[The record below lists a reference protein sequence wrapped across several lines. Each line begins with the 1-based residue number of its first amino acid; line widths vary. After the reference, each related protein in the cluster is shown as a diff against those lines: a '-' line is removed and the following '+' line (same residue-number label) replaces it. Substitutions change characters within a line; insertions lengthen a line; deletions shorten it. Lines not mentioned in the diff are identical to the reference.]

1 MLPTLWKSFASE
13 VFTFLTTAGAT
24 GPEEVP
30 DNPLPDQVNPLG
42 WDSEETD
49 SDLDSDDNQEEAVR
63 CDEDN
68 SSSLGQGVSADQD
81 YQPEDKRQSTRNGR
95 GRAAKAVALR
105 SGRSGLHTEL
115 SSAIGVE
122 AQLPGCQ
129 IGAVELLTFFP
140 NHTQWPEAGLRL
152 YRNGWKTLDIA
163 KLQLHARNRLTRQG
177 CDKRVAAL
185 RHQVLKNGQIFFND
199 EFFNQTSHAHLMTTV
214 TSYDA
219 SNYAPRSTIASSLAP
234 NKLIDI
240 ANGVVNWPTGEDRGL
255 VTQAIEFTSENALI
269 QYTTLDIPWLSFQH
283 TFSSPNESLTTTWD
297 HATLQRARQTIE
309 QAGTYR

>member
-1 MLPTLWKSFASE
+1 MRTPSG
-13 VFTFLTTAGAT
+13 VFTFLTTAGAR

-42 WDSEETD
+42 WDPEETD
-49 SDLDSDDNQEEAVR
+49 SDFDSDDSEEEAVR
-63 CDEDN
+63 CDEDS
-68 SSSLGQGVSADQD
+68 SSSLGQGVGADED
-81 YQPEDKRQSTRNGR
+81 YQPENKRQSTRNGR
-95 GRAAKAVALR
+95 GRAAKAVARR
-105 SGRSGLHTEL
+105 SGRSGYHTEL

-122 AQLPGCQ
+122 AQLPSCQ
-129 IGAVELLTFFP
+129 LGAVELLTFFP

-163 KLQLHARNRLTRQG
+163 KVQLHARNRLTRQG

-199 EFFNQTSHAHLMTTV
+199 KVFNQTSHAHLMTTV

-219 SNYAPRSTIASSLAP
+219 SNYAPRSTIAGSLAP
-234 NKLIDI
+234 KKLIDI
-240 ANGVVNWPTGEDRGL
+240 ANGVVNWPTGEDRGIA
-255 VTQAIEFTSENALI
+255 TQAIELANHNGLI
-269 QYTTLDIPWLSFQH
+269 QYTTLDIPWLSFQYA
-283 TFSSPNESLTTTWD
+283 FSSPSESLKATWD
-297 HATLQRARQTIE
+297 QTALQRARQTIE